1 MNVGQIVTP
10 VEKII
15 HMNEMARNTEEGKK
29 VGKKGQFTDSVDTG
43 MNYHSSWMQ

>member
-1 MNVGQIVTP
+1 MNVGQIVIA

-15 HMNEMARNTEEGKK
+15 HTNEMAKNTGEGKK

-43 MNYHSSWMQ
+43 MNYHSSCW